1 MADEIGPKEQHI
13 GQLVFPNPYT
23 TLTDLEYLDTVRQ
36 ENKVY
41 RADIIDKLNGLD
53 LPQGA
58 CLALSGSDGK
68 SEKHIQSLPEL
79 ILIIDSEEDRFLA
92 LKVVEWYD
100 QKYGSGSYVKEFDTA
115 AKGMPEV
122 KVVFSDLPISNT
134 NELEFG
140 GSGFSLYPDRI
151 LNSSFI
157 KGDEES
163 HLRAKIKTLQEM
175 ATTKIVRGLKDQI
188 RDYKR
193 PLHTG
198 FYRGE
203 AVFSVDDN
211 EKTVSE
217 YYDEHEG
224 AYTVGF
230 KIPFLRSVQRKLDI
244 LTAQLLRSG
253 KISSI
258 DEFAKLYPS
267 NTLER
272 MSFLSEYVD
281 ITGLNDLKN
290 AYLWFLRA
298 YHQAQEEYKTTQ
310 KRIVAKFDMQEFI
323 RHREAVLRFI
333 S

>member
-1 MADEIGPKEQHI
+1 MPDEIGPKEPHI

-23 TLTDLEYLDTVRQ
+23 TISDVEYIDLVRQ
-36 ENKVY
+36 ENKAY
-41 RADIIDKLNGLD
+41 RADIIDRLNGLE

-79 ILIIDSEEDRFLA
+79 ILIIDKEEDRFIGS
-92 LKVVEWYD
+92 KIVEWYH
-100 QKYGSGSYVKEFDTA
+100 QKYGTGSYIREFDTA
-115 AKGMPEV
+115 AKGVPEI
-122 KVVFSDLPISNT
+122 KVISSDFPISNT

-151 LNSSFI
+151 LNSSII
-157 KGDEES
+157 KGDEECY
-163 HLRAKIKTLQEM
+163 LRAKIKTLQEM
-175 ATTKIVRGLKDQI
+175 ATTKLIRGLKDQL

-198 FYRGE
+198 IYRGK
-203 AVFSVDDN
+203 AVFSIDDN

-217 YYDEHEG
+217 YYDEHDDTF
-224 AYTVGF
+224 TVGF

-244 LTAQLLRSG
+244 LTSQLLRDK
-253 KISSI
+253 KITLL
-258 DEFAKLYPS
+258 DEFVKLYPS

-272 MSFLSEYVD
+272 MSFLAEYTD
-281 ITGLNDLKN
+281 IVELNDLKD
-290 AYLWFLRA
+290 AYLWFLRG
-298 YHQAQEEYKTTQ
+298 YHQVQEEYKRTQ
-310 KRIVAKFDMQEFI
+310 KRTVIKFDLQEFS
-323 RHREAVLRFI
+323 RHRETVLRFI